1 MSKMKNDIR
10 FRIEQGKG
18 LSATDALKLNYQDI
32 RSLSR
37 QELAYMVSTIASAA
51 NKRIDRL
58 SRAGQPIEDHIERFS
73 VAGKNRNELLREL
86 SRERRFMQNERQSL
100 SGQARI
106 RKEVA
111 AELAKQ
117 ESFTK
122 RELNKFFSDQDRYDK
137 FWRAWD
143 IIKDKNKIVNES
155 GKYKYRTLKELKNMM
170 LKYPG
175 DSKEEIAERMQ
186 NVVDQAYM
194 DTQEERTEVSPGDV
208 FTYQGRA

>member
-10 FRIEQGKG
+10 FKIEQGKG

-32 RSLSR
+32 RGLSR

-58 SRAGQPIEDHIERFS
+58 SKAGQPIEDHIERFS

-137 FWRAWD
+137 FWKAWD

-155 GKYKYRTLKELKNMM
+155 GKYKYRTLKELKTMM